1 MDDMDNASVIDA
13 ARSIAT
19 AAHIGQV
26 DKTGHSYIEHPTRV
40 AERVVALFP
49 DAPPEVV
56 AAALLHDVIEDTPV
70 IDSDLIAAG
79 IPASVVEA
87 VEAVTKREGEPVE
100 RYFARVRSNPWAVM
114 VKTADIA
121 DNTDPARVAQ
131 LDPETRDRLHTKY
144 TRARALLHLK

>member
-1 MDDMDNASVIDA
+1 MDDMDNASVIHT

-19 AAHIGQV
+19 VAHTGQV
-26 DKTGHSYIEHPTRV
+26 DKTGHPYIEHPTRV

-56 AAALLHDVIEDTPV
+56 AAALLHDVIEDTLV
-70 IDSDLIAAG
+70 TETDLIAAG

-100 RYFARVRSNPWAVM
+100 RYFARVRTNPWAVM

-144 TRARALLHLK
+144 TRARALLHRE